1 MLKTKS
7 HFSTP
12 LINQRI
18 FILSPQHWG
27 TMFLS
32 KHHYAIELAKMG
44 NEVYYINPPEP
55 NWKWGKSTFKLTQT
69 EFKGLYFVDQTL
81 HVPYNL
87 KFRFPTAFHFFMKKH
102 IKNME
107 RELGIPDLVWS
118 FDIGNNYPFDC
129 FAKTAKKLFFPADF
143 PGTNMAIQ
151 AAHGA
156 DLIVSIAQ
164 EILDQYPQPNEGKLL
179 INHGVA
185 QHFIEAGAQPFLKT
199 DEVIRVGLS
208 GNFLRSDLD
217 RTTLLDIIESHPTI
231 LFECFGAYDMKN
243 SNIGGSNDLET
254 VTFIASL
261 KENKN
266 VRFHGAIPSTQL
278 ALELRRM
285 DLFLICYDVQ
295 KDQSKGTNYHKVMEY
310 LAYGRPIVSN
320 NISAYQYSNLIT
332 MCNSRASNE
341 ELKGVFCQEV
351 RNMESNLNQNQI
363 NYSKSNRYI
372 DQISLCLMAIRLI

>member
-1 MLKTKS
+1 
-7 HFSTP
+7 
-12 LINQRI
+12 
-18 FILSPQHWG
+18 
-27 TMFLS
+27 MFLS

-44 NEVYYINPPEP
+44 NEVYFINPPEP
-55 NWKWGKSTFKLTQT
+55 NWKWGKSTFQLIRT
-69 EFKGLYFVDQTL
+69 EFKGLYLVDQTL

-107 RELGIPDLVWS
+107 RELGIPNIVWS
-118 FDIGNNYPFDC
+118 FDLGNNYPFRF
-129 FAKTAKKLFFPADF
+129 FAVSAKKLFFPADF
-143 PGTNMAIQ
+143 PSNKMAIE
-151 AAHGA
+151 AAQGA

-164 EILDQYPQPNEGKLL
+164 EILDEYPQTKTKKLL

-185 QHFIEAGAQPFLKT
+185 QHFIDAGATPFVKT

-208 GNFLRSDLD
+208 GNFLRADLD
-217 RTTLLDIIESHPTI
+217 RNTLLDIIVAHPTVE
-231 LFECFGAYDMKN
+231 FECFGTYDMNN
-243 SNIGGSNDLET
+243 SNIGGSNDFET
-254 VTFIASL
+254 VTFISAL

-266 VRFHGAIPSTQL
+266 VRLHGAIPSTQL

-320 NISAYQYSNLIT
+320 NISAYQDSNLIT
-332 MCNSRASNE
+332 MCNSRVSKE
-341 ELKGVFCQEV
+341 ELKGLFSQEV
-351 RNMESNLNQNQI
+351 RNMDSDLNQNQI
-363 NYSKSNRYI
+363 NYSISNRYI
-372 DQISLCLMAIRLI
+372 DQISLCLMSLKI

>member
-1 MLKTKS
+1 
-7 HFSTP
+7 
-12 LINQRI
+12 
-18 FILSPQHWG
+18 
-27 TMFLS
+27 MFLS

-44 NEVYYINPPEP
+44 NEVYFINPPEP
-55 NWKWGKSTFKLTQT
+55 NWKWGKSTFQLTQT
-69 EFKGLYFVDQTL
+69 EFKGLYLVDQTL

-118 FDIGNNYPFDC
+118 FDLGNNYPFR
-129 FAKTAKKLFFPADF
+129 FFSKSAKKLFFPADF
-143 PGTNMAIQ
+143 PSHPMAIQ
-151 AAHGA
+151 AAQGA

-164 EILDQYPQPNEGKLL
+164 EILNQYTQPNESKLL

-185 QHFIEAGAQPFLKT
+185 QHFIDAGAKPFVKT

-217 RTTLLDIIESHPTI
+217 RTTLLDIITSHPTI
-231 LFECFGAYDMKN
+231 LFECFGAYEMKN

-254 VTFIASL
+254 VTFISAL
-261 KENKN
+261 MENKN
-266 VRFHGAIPSTQL
+266 VRLHGAIPSTQL

-320 NISAYQYSNLIT
+320 NISAYQDSNLIK
-332 MCNSRASNE
+332 MCNSRVTNV
-341 ELKGVFCQEV
+341 ELKGLLSHELMNIDNIV
-351 RNMESNLNQNQI
+351 NQIQI

-372 DQISLCLMAIRLI
+372 DQISLCLMSMKLI